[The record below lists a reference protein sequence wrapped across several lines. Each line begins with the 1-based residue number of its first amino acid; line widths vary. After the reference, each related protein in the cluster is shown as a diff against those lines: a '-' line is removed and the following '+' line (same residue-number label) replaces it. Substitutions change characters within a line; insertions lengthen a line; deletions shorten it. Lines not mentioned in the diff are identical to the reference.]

1 MASHLGYEH
10 VRKTPESPATLAIYE
25 PEAAVVRTMFEKF
38 ATGDHARV
46 ENLARA
52 FKRNLR
58 LLGLLDAPLP

>member
-38 ATGDHARV
+38 ATNGAGG
-46 ENLARA
+46 RA
-52 FKRNLR
+52 SCKC
-58 LLGLLDAPLP
+58 P